1 RGPYMDR
8 PAVRAKLIVNTVHDP
23 GLLTHA
29 PKVLVPHQA
38 FSQQGVAVGGHE
50 RGRVGNGE
58 TGTQLFEADRLVLT
72 ETGDGGS
79 VGVGGDEHR
88 GSAFAVELVRVHHQL
103 LLDGL
108 GQVVRLGKGQPLVT
122 DVLAG
127 QSHSCVV

>member
-1 RGPYMDR
+1 MSLPTRHLQKVDGQRTPKRGPYMDR

-50 RGRVGNGE
+50 RGQVGNAE

-72 ETGDGGS
+72 ETGDGGR
-79 VGVGGDEHR
+79 VGVGGVVQR
-88 GSAFAVELVRVHHQL
+88 GSALAVGHVS
-103 LLDGL
+103 
-108 GQVVRLGKGQPLVT
+108 VT
-122 DVLAG
+122 Y
-127 QSHSCVV
+127 

>member
-1 RGPYMDR
+1 
-8 PAVRAKLIVNTVHDP
+8 VRAKLIVDSVHAP
-23 GLLTHA
+23 GLLATA
-29 PKVLVPHQA
+29 PKVLVSHHA

-50 RGRVGNGE
+50 RGQVGNAE
-58 TGTQLFEADRLVLT
+58 TGSQLFEADRLVLT
-72 ETGDGGS
+72 ETGDGGG

-122 DVLAG
+122 EVLAG
-127 QSHSCVV
+127 QSNSCVV